1 MKAKHAH
8 DLIMGLLL
16 LAVVVEL
23 LILPCCKV
31 VFGHAILPW
40 LQR

>member
-1 MKAKHAH
+1 MKAKTAH

-16 LAVVVEL
+16 FAALVEL
-23 LILPCCKV
+23 LILPACKV
-31 VFGHAILPW
+31 VFGYALVPW